1 MSCLETILNYVKDFI
16 SYMGIENIFDLIR
29 VTIDISVVS
38 YVVYWLIIL
47 VRDTRAYQLIKGII
61 VLVVATQLSEW
72 FDLKTINYILK
83 NTMTYGV
90 LALLVVFQPELRRAL
105 EQIGRSKF
113 KDLFVLEEES
123 KEDKLNKAIDEVIRA
138 VDVLSKTFTGA
149 LIVFEKNTKMGDITR
164 TGIPVNADITA
175 ELLVNIFTP
184 NTPLHDGAV
193 VVRED
198 KVLSA
203 ACFLPL
209 TENYDLSKE
218 LGTRHRAAL
227 GISENS
233 DAIAVVVSEESGK
246 ISMAVNGGLTRN
258 LGIDN
263 LRMALLK
270 VLIDKKYTPKRLMLW
285 KVKKNEKIG

>member
-1 MSCLETILNYVKDFI
+1 MENIISYAKYFI
-16 SYMGIENIFDLIR
+16 NYMGIENIFDVIR
-29 VTIDISVVS
+29 VAIDVSIVS
-38 YVVYWLIIL
+38 YVVYWLIVLI
-47 VRDTRAYQLIKGII
+47 RDTRAYQLIKGII

-72 FDLKTINYILK
+72 FELSTINYILK

-105 EQIGRSKF
+105 EQIGRSQF
-113 KDLFVLEEES
+113 KDIFVLEEET
-123 KEDKLNKAIDEVIRA
+123 KEDKLNKTVDELIRA
-138 VDVLSKTFTGA
+138 VDVLTKTFTGA
-149 LIVFEKNTKMGDITR
+149 LIVLEKETKIGEIIR
-164 TGIPVNADITA
+164 SGVPVNADVTA

-193 VVRED
+193 VIREN
-198 KVLSA
+198 KIMSA

-209 TENYDLSKE
+209 TENHDLSKE

-233 DAIAVVVSEESGK
+233 DAIAIVVSEESGK

-258 LGIDN
+258 LSIET
-263 LRMALLK
+263 LKMALLK
-270 VLIDKKYTPKRLMLW
+270 FLIDKKYSPKRLMLW
-285 KVKKNEKIG
+285 KVKKNEKVG

>member
-16 SYMGIENIFDLIR
+16 SYMGIDNIFDLIR

-123 KEDKLNKAIDEVIRA
+123 KEDKLNKAIEEVIRS

-198 KVLSA
+198 KVMSA

-209 TENYDLSKE
+209 TENHDLSKE

-233 DAIAVVVSEESGK
+233 DAIGVVVSEESGK
-246 ISMAVNGGLTRN
+246 ISMAINGGLTRN
-258 LGIDN
+258 LSIDN

-285 KVKKNEKIG
+285 KVKKVEKE

>member
-1 MSCLETILNYVKDFI
+1 MINIINYAKEFI
-16 SYMGIENIFDLIR
+16 NYMGINNLSDALR
-29 VTIDISVVS
+29 VTIDISIVT
-38 YVVYWLIIL
+38 YVVYWLIVLI
-47 VRDTRAYQLIKGII
+47 RDTRAYQLIKGII
-61 VLVVATQLSEW
+61 VLIVATQLSEW
-72 FDLKTINYILK
+72 FELRTINYILK

-113 KDLFVLEEES
+113 KDLFIIEEENR
-123 KEDKLNKAIDEVIRA
+123 EDKFNKSIEEIVRA

-149 LIVFEKNTKMGDITR
+149 LIIFEKNTKMGDIIR
-164 TGIPVNADITA
+164 TGIPINADITA
-175 ELLVNIFTP
+175 ELMVNVFTP

-198 KVLSA
+198 KVMAA

-209 TENYDLSKE
+209 TENHDLSKE

-233 DAIAVVVSEESGK
+233 DAIAVVVSEETGK

-258 LGIDN
+258 LNIDT
-263 LRMALLK
+263 LRMALVK
-270 VLIDKKYTPKRLMLW
+270 VLIDKKYSAKRMMLW
-285 KVKKNEKIG
+285 KVKKNEKAG

>member
-1 MSCLETILNYVKDFI
+1 VINIINYAKEFI
-16 SYMGIENIFDLIR
+16 NYMGINNLSDALR
-29 VTIDISVVS
+29 VTIDISIVT
-38 YVVYWLIIL
+38 YVVYWLIVLI
-47 VRDTRAYQLIKGII
+47 RDTRAYQLIKGII
-61 VLVVATQLSEW
+61 VLIVATQLSEW
-72 FDLKTINYILK
+72 FELRTINYILK

-113 KDLFVLEEES
+113 KDLFIIEEENR
-123 KEDKLNKAIDEVIRA
+123 EDKFNKSIEEIVRA

-149 LIVFEKNTKMGDITR
+149 LIIFEKNTKMGDIIR
-164 TGIPVNADITA
+164 TGIPINADITA
-175 ELLVNIFTP
+175 ELMVNVFTP

-198 KVLSA
+198 KVMAA

-209 TENYDLSKE
+209 TENHDLSKE

-233 DAIAVVVSEESGK
+233 DAIAVVVSEETGK

-258 LGIDN
+258 LNIDT
-263 LRMALLK
+263 LRMALVK
-270 VLIDKKYTPKRLMLW
+270 VLIDKKYSAKRMMLW
-285 KVKKNEKIG
+285 KVKKNEKAG

>member
-1 MSCLETILNYVKDFI
+1 MVTFFNYVKDFAN
-16 SYMGIENIFDLIR
+16 YMGINNITGVIR
-29 VTIDISVVS
+29 VTIDVSVVS
-38 YVVYWLIIL
+38 YVIYWLVIL

-61 VLVVATQLSEW
+61 VLIVATQLSEW
-72 FDLKTINYILK
+72 FELRTINYILK

-113 KDLFVLEEES
+113 KDLFLLDEET

-138 VDVLSKTFTGA
+138 VDVLSKTYTGA

-164 TGIPVNADITA
+164 TGILVNANITA

-198 KVLSA
+198 KIMSA

-209 TENYDLSKE
+209 TDNHDLSKE

-233 DAIAVVVSEESGK
+233 DSIAIVVSEESGK

-258 LGIDN
+258 LSIDT
-263 LRMALLK
+263 LRMALTKL
-270 VLIDKKYTPKRLMLW
+270 LIDKRYSPKRLMLW
-285 KVKKNEKIG
+285 KVKKNEKAG

>member
-1 MSCLETILNYVKDFI
+1 MDEILYYVKDFI
-16 SYMGIENIFDLIR
+16 NNMGVDNIFDVIK
-29 VTIDISVVS
+29 VAVDISIVS
-38 YVVYWLIIL
+38 CVIYWLIIL
-47 VRDTRAYQLIKGII
+47 VKDTRAYQLIKGIF
-61 VLVVATQLSEW
+61 VLLVVMQLSDW
-72 FDLKTINYILK
+72 FELTTISYILK

-113 KDLFVLEEES
+113 KDLFISEEETT
-123 KEDKLNKAIDEVIRA
+123 EDKLNKTIEEVIRA
-138 VDVLSKTFTGA
+138 VDVLSKTFTGT
-149 LIVFEKNTKMGDITR
+149 LIVIEKSTRMGDIIKIGTS
-164 TGIPVNADITA
+164 INADITA

-193 VVRED
+193 VIRED
-198 KVLSA
+198 KLMA
-203 ACFLPL
+203 AGCFLPL
-209 TENYDLSKE
+209 TENHDLSKE

-258 LGIDN
+258 LSIDT
-263 LRMALLK
+263 LRMALSK
-270 VLIDKKYTPKRLMLW
+270 VLIDRKYSPKKLMLW
-285 KVKKNEKIG
+285 KVRKDEKVG